1 MGYFIFRRSIQS
13 LFSLVALVILVFF
26 LSRLTGSPA
35 DLYLPQDATEEMRQ
49 QFDMQHGFDQP
60 LYVQFGTF
68 LIGLLHFDLGQSI
81 QFSRPAIDVVLQ
93 AFPTTLMLAA
103 VTLPIILTVAIVTGS
118 LAAVRPGGLFDRVAS
133 IISLIGASTPNF
145 WVAIVGVILFAVTL
159 RLAADLR
166 HRDAA
171 ALGAARGGSGA
182 PPDRR
187 AGAGGAQLDGDRA
200 RLGLRQ
206 DRAGQ
211 GRRQA
216 RRSSSC
222 MRSATRCCPSSPWRA
237 TSSRAS
243 STAR

>member
-81 QFSRPAIDVVLQ
+81 QFSRPAVDVVLQ

-103 VTLPIILTVAIVTGS
+103 VA
-118 LAAVRPGGLFDRVAS
+118 
-133 IISLIGASTPNF
+133 
-145 WVAIVGVILFAVTL
+145 
-159 RLAADLR
+159 
-166 HRDAA
+166 H
-171 ALGAARGGSGA
+171 
-182 PPDRR
+182 R
-187 AGAGGAQLDGDRA
+187 AGAGGGAGDREEVDELA
-200 RLGLRQ
+200 AVDPTAVDHRLVLNGGDDRRATANGQKRQRNEDQDKRDEGVVAHGLRPGA
-206 DRAGQ
+206 RR
-211 GRRQA
+211 GRR
-216 RRSSSC
+216 
-222 MRSATRCCPSSPWRA
+222 
-237 TSSRAS
+237 
-243 STAR
+243 